1 MDYLYL
7 LIGFILL
14 LASGHFL
21 VLSASDIS
29 IKLNLPKMIIGLLVV
44 SFGTSAPEL
53 LVSVQAAL
61 KSHPEIAMGNVVGS
75 NIANIALVLGL
86 TSIIL
91 PIVVKNKTVWIDWIV
106 MMLSGLLLF
115 VFSYDLIIEWYE
127 GLIML
132 LILAV
137 YILYSIRYRKTKDEE
152 ESNIARY
159 PFYVSILLLLG
170 AIIGMYFGADLL
182 IDSSSIIAKSWGISE
197 RIISVTIIAFGT
209 SVPEL
214 ATSLIAAL
222 KKEMDISIGNIV
234 GSNIFNILSILGITA
249 LIKPIDVS
257 PATLNNDMIWMLGIS
272 VLLLLSILPIR
283 KGKIHRWKGLLFIGI
298 YIAYV
303 YLLF

>member
-1 MDYLYL
+1 
-7 LIGFILL
+7 
-14 LASGHFL
+14 
-21 VLSASDIS
+21 
-29 IKLNLPKMIIGLLVV
+29 MIIGLLVV